1 MRQIIVEYGV
11 NTEIMAA
18 LGCTQPTIRAALR
31 YKSNTPLARKIRF
44 LALKKG
50 GVAKESGDR
59 RTAIAAIVSI
69 GSMK

>member
-1 MRQIIVEYGV
+1 MRQIVVEYGV

-31 YKSNTPLARKIRF
+31 FKSNTSLARKIRF

-50 GVAKESGDR
+50 GVERDTRKIR
-59 RTAIAAIVSI
+59 N
-69 GSMK
+69 KN

>member
-1 MRQIIVEYGV
+1 MRVIAVEYGV

-31 YKSNTPLARKIRF
+31 YKSNTSLARKIRF

-50 GVAKESGDR
+50 GVKKE
-59 RTAIAAIVSI
+59 I
-69 GSMK
+69 GNKN

>member
-1 MRQIIVEYGV
+1 MRQIVVEYGV

-50 GVAKESGDR
+50 GVERDTRKEIR
-59 RTAIAAIVSI
+59 N
-69 GSMK
+69 KN

>member
-1 MRQIIVEYGV
+1 
-11 NTEIMAA
+11 MAA

-50 GVAKESGDR
+50 GVAVNTKR
-59 RTAIAAIVSI
+59 NIIT
-69 GSMK
+69 KQ